1 MTRTG
6 IAITLILGLLAYGC
20 GRSNYELV
28 DSTSTSTPVP
38 QAGTGPSYSLR
49 LLGVDLGDFVAA
61 TMRIKGVQVT
71 GAGALLANAVKS
83 PEVDLARSDNAFLL
97 ATFQVP
103 DGVEDVEFLV
113 IFESGSLAT
122 AKDRFDV
129 DTRCQTLRIAGKVSR
144 IAERK
149 HAVIHLDVA
158 RSFVP
163 STVGLMLVPH
173 FQLVY

>member
-6 IAITLILGLLAYGC
+6 LGIALILGLLAYGC
-20 GRSNYELV
+20 GHSNNELV
-28 DSTSTSTPVP
+28 DSTATSTPVP
-38 QAGTGPSYSLR
+38 QAGSGPTYSLR
-49 LLGVDLGDFVAA
+49 LLGVDPGNFVSA
-61 TMRIKGVQVT
+61 TMRIKAVQVT
-71 GAGALLANAVKS
+71 GGGALLANAVKT
-83 PEVDLARSDNAFLL
+83 PDVDLTRTDNAYPL

-113 IFESGSLAT
+113 SFESGALAT
-122 AKDRFDV
+122 AKDKFEV
-129 DTRCQTLRIAGKVSR
+129 DTRCQTLRLAGKVSR

>member
-6 IAITLILGLLAYGC
+6 LGIALILGLLVYGC

-28 DSTSTSTPVP
+28 DSTTTSTPVP

-49 LLGVDLGDFVAA
+49 LRGVDMGDFVAA
-61 TMRIKGVQVT
+61 SMRIRSVQVT
-71 GAGALLANAVKS
+71 GGGVLLANAVKT
-83 PEVDLARSDNAFLL
+83 PEVDLARTDNAHLL

-113 IFESGSLAT
+113 SFESGALAT
-122 AKDRFDV
+122 AKDKFDV
-129 DTRCQTLRIAGKVSR
+129 DTRCQTLRMAGKVSR